1 MNQAQMMRLRKMQK
15 EMMEAQERLEQTIFT
30 GTAGGGV
37 VKVEVRGN
45 HEVVSVTIDPEAA
58 KDDIEMV
65 QDMIALAINDA
76 NKKIEAETQ
85 KSLGGFGAGMGL
97 F

>member
-1 MNQAQMMRLRKMQK
+1 MNQAQMMRLQKMQR
-15 EMMEAQERLEQTIFT
+15 EMMAAQEKLEQTVFT

-37 VKVEVRGN
+37 VKVSVKGN
-45 HEVVSVTIDPEAA
+45 HEVVSVEIDEEAA

-65 QDMIALAINDA
+65 QDMIVLAMNDA

>member
-1 MNQAQMMRLRKMQK
+1 MNQAQMMRLQKMQR
-15 EMMEAQERLEQTIFT
+15 EMMAAQEKLEQTVFT

-37 VKVEVRGN
+37 VKAEVKGT
-45 HEVVSVTIDPEAA
+45 HEVLSIEIDKEALA
-58 KDDIEMV
+58 DDVEMV
-65 QDMIALAINDA
+65 QDMLVSALNDV

-85 KSLGGFGAGMGL
+85 KLMGGFNGMGL